1 MDRRL
6 NPILNHGNYHGCKA
20 YYVPSY
26 PDGLMGDILDG
37 TITNYAIAD
46 FLQNN
51 SDYITGLKFF
61 PLDIELFMIGEATAY
76 PIIGKNTITTYNNF
90 KDWTDWD
97 SYLKVAEFTVGRT
110 FSNFLDFAPYTKIQ
124 LYFPFFELI
133 ELEPYLIY
141 GYTIRCLLS
150 LDIYVGVLSLQVERD
165 DGLILYHGNVT
176 VGIEIPIG
184 KTNAEDIK
192 RNNVLHS
199 ISLLGSALNIGVGAV
214 TGNPISTSAG
224 IGTATKGI
232 TGAMA
237 SNVNRLT
244 SYKGANGCRN
254 EIVCDK
260 RIRIIK
266 EIPTDI
272 SRPSVQLKGKPCFD
286 NQNLTDVHGYTE
298 IGEIHFNPDGNE
310 IYDDEINEI
319 VELLKSGV
327 ILP

>member
-6 NPILNHGNYHGCKA
+6 IPILNYGNYHGCKA

-26 PDGLMGDILDG
+26 PDGLMGDIING

-46 FLQNN
+46 FLQSN

-61 PLDIELFMIGEATAY
+61 PLDIERFMIGEQTAY
-76 PIIGKNTITTYNNF
+76 PIIGKNTITTYNDF
-90 KDWTDWD
+90 KDWTTWD
-97 SYLKVAEFTVGRT
+97 SYLKIVEFTIART
-110 FSNFLDFAPYTKIQ
+110 FNNFLDYAPYTKIQ

-133 ELEPYLIY
+133 ELEPYLVY
-141 GYTIRCLLS
+141 GFTIRCLLS
-150 LDIYVGVLSLQVERD
+150 LDIYTGVLSLQVERD
-165 DGLILYHGNVT
+165 DGLILYHGNNT
-176 VGIEIPIG
+176 VAIEIPIG
-184 KTNAEDIK
+184 KTNAEEIK

-224 IGTATKGI
+224 ISTATKGI
-232 TGAMA
+232 TSAMA
-237 SNVNRLT
+237 SNVNRLS
-244 SYKGANGCRN
+244 SYSGANGTRN

-260 RIRIIK
+260 RIRVIK
-266 EIPTDI
+266 EIPTQI
-272 SRPSVQLKGKPCFD
+272 SRPSSELKGKPCYYNDTLD
-286 NQNLTDVHGYTE
+286 NIHGYTE
-298 IGEIHFNPDGNE
+298 IGEIHFNPFGHE

-319 VELLKSGV
+319 VELLHSGV